1 MTGGDAMERL
11 EVPDPPEV
19 EELIAELTAK
29 LAATESGHPERG
41 RLLYELGLCES
52 ARYAMSG
59 SRARLDAAV
68 SHMQA
73 ALTALPRTDRSYL
86 EALTTLS
93 SALTERFIHFGDRA
107 DEQAALDMARA
118 AVHATAQGD
127 GQPTDAEMR
136 ILSLGNLGTV
146 FQGRYQ
152 RTGKPAD
159 LNAAIS
165 QYRAALGVAAEG
177 SGTQPVYAN
186 LSGVLR
192 IRFEQSRDPA
202 DLDAAIEY
210 GQAAVA
216 ANPPGTVY
224 HAPSLSNLSMALI
237 RRFQRGGALRDADD
251 AISALRAMLRSLPP
265 NSPDYAGMQGNLSLA
280 LLNRYRRTEA
290 AADLDDAVTA
300 GQLAR
305 RLGQHADPRYGLMVL
320 SAAAALRQR
329 FARDGDLADL
339 DAAIE
344 LARLSADHI
353 GKRHAD
359 RIAPLTLLTTL
370 MKDRYECTDD
380 PADLDVAIRVAVQTM
395 RSVPKGHL
403 WRANALANLAILV
416 RTRYQRSGRVR
427 DRIAA
432 RQWFIDA
439 SKAARTWPSV
449 RLTALFSAGELA
461 ADPRYAADALGL
473 AVRLL
478 GVVAPRGL
486 RRNDRQFT
494 IGQFSG
500 IASVAAAAAL
510 ANPAVPAADRP
521 AQALALLEAGRAV
534 LLSQALETRDDLT
547 DLRHAH
553 PELADRF
560 IALRDQLDQE
570 IDIVALAADQL
581 TADQGDVPGRA
592 AEERDQ
598 AATAL
603 SETLAKIRALPD
615 FAAFGLPPTLDELR
629 AQAVGG
635 PVVTFMVTDSG
646 GGALLLTGDGVSYLP
661 LPGLNDRTVAE
672 RVTAFHAALA
682 LANSDDRTPA
692 EAADRTVTATLEW
705 LWDAAAEPVL
715 DALGYRT
722 RPADGA
728 WPRVWW
734 IPGGLLGL
742 LPVHAAGY
750 HQKSV
755 SGGESPPSVLDRVVS
770 SYTPT
775 IRALRYARQQ
785 ARKAAGAG
793 RVLVVAMPVTPGQQR
808 LPGVAKEIATACRML
823 PAPVV
828 LAEPAAL
835 AEDGESGE
843 TTDNL
848 PTKANVL
855 RYLPACTIAHF
866 ACHAES
872 DPADPSRSRLLLRDD
887 QSSPLTVAAL
897 APVYHD
903 DLELTYLSAC
913 STALTTAT
921 DLADEAIHLTSAFL
935 LAGSRHVVGTLWA
948 ANDMIAPDIAAAFY
962 AGLRDTDN
970 RLDTTR
976 AARALH
982 EAVRAVRAGRL
993 HAPVLW
999 APYLHAGA

>member
-1 MTGGDAMERL
+1 MASL
-11 EVPDPPEV
+11 EMPDPAEI
-19 EELIAELTAK
+19 EEYTAELTAE
-29 LAATESGHPERG
+29 LAATEPGHPERG

-59 SRARLDAAV
+59 SRARLDAGV
-68 SHMQA
+68 SHLQA
-73 ALTALPRTDRSYL
+73 ALTVLPRADRNYP
-86 EALTTLS
+86 EALISLS
-93 SALTERFIHFGDRA
+93 SALTERFTRFGDRT
-107 DEQAALDMARA
+107 DEQAALDA
-118 AVHATAQGD
+118 AQAAAQATAKD
-127 GQPTDAEMR
+127 GQPTDPEMR

-146 FQGRYQ
+146 FQGRYE

-159 LNAAIS
+159 LNEAIG
-165 QYRAALGVAAEG
+165 QYRAALDVAADG
-177 SGTQPVYAN
+177 PGTQPVYAN

-202 DLDAAIEY
+202 DLDAAIQY

-224 HAPSLSNLSMALI
+224 HAPSLSNLSSALI

-251 AISALRAMLRSLPP
+251 AISALRAALRSLPP
-265 NSPDYAGMQGNLSLA
+265 DSPDYAGMQGNLAQA

-290 AADLDDAVTA
+290 AADLDEAVAA
-300 GQLAR
+300 GQLAQGHGPR
-305 RLGQHADPRYGLMVL
+305 ADPRYGAMML
-320 SAAAALRQR
+320 SAAAALRER
-329 FARDGDLADL
+329 FVRDGDPADL

-344 LARLSADHI
+344 LARLSAGRI
-353 GKRHAD
+353 GKRHAN
-359 RIAPLTLLTTL
+359 RIAPLTLLTAL
-370 MKDRYECTDD
+370 MRDRYEYTGD
-380 PADLDVAIRVAVQTM
+380 PVDLDAAIRVAVLTV
-395 RSVPKGHL
+395 RSVPKKHL
-403 WRANALANLAILV
+403 WRANALVNLAILV
-416 RTRYQRSGRVR
+416 RTRYQRSGRQR

-432 RQWFIDA
+432 QQWFIDA
-439 SKAARTWPSV
+439 TKAARTWPSV
-449 RLTALFSAGELA
+449 RLTAFFNAGELA
-461 ADPRYAADALGL
+461 SDPRYAADALGL

-486 RRNDRQFT
+486 SRHDRQFAM
-494 IGQFSG
+494 GRLSG
-500 IASVAAAAAL
+500 IASAAAAAAL

-521 AQALALLEAGRAV
+521 AQALALLEAGRGV

-553 PELADRF
+553 PELAGRF

-570 IDIVALAADQL
+570 MDVVALAAGQL
-581 TADQGDVPGRA
+581 TADEGDVPGRT

-598 AATAL
+598 TATAL
-603 SETLAKIRALPD
+603 AETLAEIRALPD
-615 FAAFGLPPTLDELR
+615 FATFGLPPTLDELR
-629 AQAVGG
+629 AEAAGG
-635 PVVTFMVTDSG
+635 PVVTLMVTGSG
-646 GGALLLTGDGVSYLP
+646 GGALLLTRDGVSYLP
-661 LPGLNDRTVAE
+661 LPGLDDRTVTE

-682 LANSDDRTPA
+682 LANSDDGTAA
-692 EAADRTVTATLEW
+692 EAETADRTVTATLEW
-705 LWDAAAEPVL
+705 LWDTAAGPVL

-750 HQKSV
+750 HQEPA
-755 SGGESPPSVLDRVVS
+755 SGGEPAPSVLDRVVS

-775 IRALRYARQQ
+775 IRTLRYARQQ
-785 ARKAAGAG
+785 AREAPGALGAG
-793 RVLVVAMPVTPGQQR
+793 RALVVAMPVTPGQR
-808 LPGVAKEIATACRML
+808 PLPGVAKEVATARRML
-823 PAPVV
+823 PDPVV

-848 PTKANVL
+848 PTRANVL
-855 RYLPACTIAHF
+855 RCLPACTVAHF

-872 DPADPSRSRLLLRDD
+872 DPADPSRSRLVLRDD
-887 QSSPLTVAAL
+887 ESGPLTVAAL
-897 APVYHD
+897 APVYPG

-913 STALTTAT
+913 STTLTAT
-921 DLADEAIHLTSAFL
+921 SNLADEAIHLTSAFL

-948 ANDMIAPDIAAAFY
+948 ANDVIAPKIAAAFY

-970 RLDTTR
+970 LLDTAR

-982 EAVRAVRAGRL
+982 EAVRAVRAGRP
-993 HAPVLW
+993 HAPALW
-999 APYLHAGA
+999 ATYLHAGA